1 MNYFQKMAKLVMF
14 KHTIFSLP
22 FIFIS
27 MVVASDGWFGWKLL
41 FLGLIEAISARNFA
55 MGVNRYLD
63 RDIDILNERTK
74 NRPNVDGSV
83 STAEMQI
90 FIIANALIFIGVAGL
105 VNDLTLKLSIP
116 ILIVLGV
123 YSYFKRFSSSAHL
136 ILGVALGLAPIAG
149 AIAVLD
155 FIPSWSVF
163 LSIGVMFWVA
173 GFDILYS
180 IQDKEFDAKNGL
192 YSIPSIYGINTSLA
206 LAQLFHLFTIVFWA
220 LFMAYSGVGFLGW
233 IALGIIGF
241 ILYKEH
247 EMVNKDFLNI
257 PKAFFELNSYIGII
271 YLIMII
277 WDKA

>member
-180 IQDKEFDAKNGL
+180 IQDKEFDEKNGL

-277 WDKA
+277 LDKA

>member
-206 LAQLFHLFTIVFWA
+206 LAQLFHLFTIIFWA

-277 WDKA
+277 LDKA